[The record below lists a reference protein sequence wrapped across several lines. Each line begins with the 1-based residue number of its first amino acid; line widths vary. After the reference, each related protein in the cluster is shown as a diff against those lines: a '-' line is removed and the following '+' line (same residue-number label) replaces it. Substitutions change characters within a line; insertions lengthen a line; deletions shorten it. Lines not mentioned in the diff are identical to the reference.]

1 MNLEDSIV
9 MGNSPHPFEF
19 AIVGGLQCVTA
30 DICIMETILYYHT
43 IPYHAIPYHIMII
56 ANNIDLQL

>member
-30 DICIMETILYYHT
+30 DICILETILPILSYHT
-43 IPYHAIPYHIMII
+43 IPYHIMII